1 MESVFGS
8 LQDRFTNPELLKG
21 DIAGA
26 RAEIAEEEELSTT
39 QKLVLG
45 TFFSA
50 LESFVDEFD
59 MNSIG
64 GESST
69 GSESGGSESGGM
81 GSPFELVDVSRDRS
95 GEPRS
100 SFDVTFPQ
108 ALVWG
113 LMSVALT
120 FAITLV
126 REREKGTLLRLRMA
140 PLGRAQLLAG
150 KGLACFTGCM
160 ITMLAISLFGMLALG
175 VSYDSL
181 PLTLLAML
189 ATSAC
194 FTGIMMTVS
203 VMGKTE
209 AAVAGSSWGL
219 MMPFAMIGGGMVPL
233 MAMPGWLQD
242 LSVISPFKWAIT
254 AIEGA
259 AWRGFTLQD
268 QLLPCGVLLAIGVAF
283 FSFGILVFRRIDG

>member
-1 MESVFGS
+1 
-8 LQDRFTNPELLKG
+8 
-21 DIAGA
+21 
-26 RAEIAEEEELSTT
+26 
-39 QKLVLG
+39 
-45 TFFSA
+45 
-50 LESFVDEFD
+50 
-59 MNSIG
+59 
-64 GESST
+64 
-69 GSESGGSESGGM
+69 
-81 GSPFELVDVSRDRS
+81 
-95 GEPRS
+95 
-100 SFDVTFPQ
+100 
-108 ALVWG
+108 
-113 LMSVALT
+113 MSVALT

-140 PLGRAQLLAG
+140 PLGRAQLLAS
-150 KGLACFTGCM
+150 KGL
-160 ITMLAISLFGMLALG
+160 
-175 VSYDSL
+175 
-181 PLTLLAML
+181 
-189 ATSAC
+189 AC

-219 MMPFAMIGGGMVPL
+219 MMPFAMVGGGMVPL

-242 LSVISPFKWAIT
+242 LSVVSPFKWAIT